1 MVTIPCPNIGHG
13 GEAISLLFLIMVGGM
28 SVERER
34 ERERERARKDFKKIS
49 LLPLLHV
56 QGKKRNNAVQN
67 GTVSSFSFFYE

>member
-34 ERERERARKDFKKIS
+34 EREREGEKRFQKNLSSS
-49 LLPLLHV
+49 LAACP
-56 QGKKRNNAVQN
+56 G
-67 GTVSSFSFFYE
+67 